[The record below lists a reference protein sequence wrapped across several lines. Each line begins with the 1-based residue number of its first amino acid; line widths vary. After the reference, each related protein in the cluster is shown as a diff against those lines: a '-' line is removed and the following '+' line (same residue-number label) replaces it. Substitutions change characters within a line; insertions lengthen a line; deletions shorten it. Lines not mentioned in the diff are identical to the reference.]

1 MPSAMKTI
9 VAFLVLTAVGALPTP
24 QLAGEGAAADSIF
37 TDTDNGVGY
46 SVKDAEENT
55 AGLVTS
61 IKGGSATTTTGGSG
75 PGSGSPPPPPPPPP
89 KNNRRQ
95 ANKICDGFQDLSNA
109 AGTGSA
115 TSAAMAQCDNVD
127 GVLTDDAAN
136 GGATVGGTEES
147 TLEGIGKAIPRF

>member
-9 VAFLVLTAVGALPTP
+9 VALLLLTAVGALPTP

-37 TDTDNGVGY
+37 TDTDNAVGY
-46 SVKDAEENT
+46 AVKDAEENT

-75 PGSGSPPPPPPPPP
+75 SGSPPPPPPGH
-89 KNNRRQ
+89 KRRQ

-115 TSAAMAQCDNVD
+115 TSAAMAACDNVD
-127 GVLTDDAAN
+127 GELTDGAAN
-136 GGATVGGTEES
+136 AGATVGGTEES
-147 TLEGIGKAIPRF
+147 TLEGIGKAIPRL